1 MRIVLPAA
9 SIDRPCPHPVET
21 ERLGSGVHSGEHA
34 PATHEDARQPR
45 WVPIFRFSLKVPPRT
60 YERPAL
66 RKALAAFPADTKV
79 S

>member
-21 ERLGSGVHSGEHA
+21 ERLGSGVHSA
-34 PATHEDARQPR
+34 RAATHDDARQPR
-45 WVPIFRFSLKVPPRT
+45 CVPIFRFSLKVPPRT